1 MQKYSVA
8 IVGGGAAGLTCAL
21 ALKRINKDMSV
32 VVIDGGERL
41 GKKLAATGNGQGNV
55 ANLHL
60 SP

>member
-32 VVIDGGERL
+32 AVIDGGER
-41 GKKLAATGNGQGNV
+41 
-55 ANLHL
+55 
-60 SP
+60 